1 MNGFGKRVTIAFLSV
16 VALLTVAGVISLFEL
31 SNLSYKTSEMLSVSG
46 REMEAAKSLLSE
58 AHCHRRAMLDV
69 TIFGD
74 KSRKSACEE
83 ALKAIKEHASS
94 ASVGVSDTVKTTLDT
109 LVVYGVRLQQIAD
122 SYAPTESVAA
132 VVPVAEKPE
141 QENKS
146 KRVEKADTASMALAV
161 QIEERPVDARRWIK
175 ELYDPAYDR
184 FVQQVE
190 QYATLSQ
197 EELTPRK
204 EQLSKN
210 AYRTVMPVLISLA
223 VMIAIV
229 LMLYYFIYIYAV
241 KPILSMNR
249 SLADYLSFKMP
260 YKTKAAMIDEVKSL
274 NDNIEHLINAS
285 QSNIK
290 QE

>member
-1 MNGFGKRVTIAFLSV
+1 MRGFGKRVTIAFLSV

-31 SNLSYKTSEMLSVSG
+31 SNLSYDTSEMLSVSG

-58 AHCHRRAMLDV
+58 AHNHRRAMLDV
-69 TIFGD
+69 AIFED
-74 KSRKSACEE
+74 KSRKEACKE
-83 ALKAIKEHASS
+83 ALDAIKEHASS
-94 ASVGVSDTVKTTLDT
+94 ASVGVSDKVKITLDT
-109 LVVYGVRLQQIAD
+109 LVVYGVKLQQIAD
-122 SYAPTESVAA
+122 SYHPTDSVAV
-132 VVPVAEKPE
+132 VVPAADKAKMNDKEAEAV
-141 QENKS
+141 S
-146 KRVEKADTASMALAV
+146 AALAV
-161 QIEERPVDARRWIK
+161 QVEEKPIDARRWIK
-175 ELYDPAYDR
+175 EVYDPAYDR
-184 FVQQVE
+184 LVKQVE
-190 QYATLSQ
+190 LYATLSQ

-204 EQLSKN
+204 DQLSNN

-241 KPILSMNR
+241 KPILAMNR
-249 SLADYLSFKMP
+249 SLSDYLSFKMP
-260 YKTKAAMIDEVKSL
+260 YKNKVAMIDEVKSL